1 MKLTGSQILVSR
13 SAFRAIILVV
23 LASPL
28 GCQRTRHEGPIARD
42 WAPFVESARGAACS
56 DVRNRLFVIDDA
68 LVFAD
73 RAGSCPDASYREVLF
88 GRTVDEVLCEKHDSI
103 AGPMKK
109 CSEPGYESLFET
121 VTTHLEEGD
130 LGLGASH
137 TVQQLPL

>member
-1 MKLTGSQILVSR
+1 MLKLTGSQMLLAR
-13 SAFRAIILVV
+13 SAFRAIILAV
-23 LASPL
+23 LASGS
-28 GCQRTRHEGPIARD
+28 GCQSPGE

-73 RAGSCPDASYREVLF
+73 RAGSCPDASYRMELF
-88 GRTVDEVLCEKHDSI
+88 GRSVDKVLCVKHDSI
-103 AGPMKK
+103 AGPMKS
-109 CSEPGYESLFET
+109 CSEPGYETLFET
-121 VTTHLEEGD
+121 ITTHLEEPD